1 MTLFL
6 ENILLAVNSLLANKM
21 RALLTMLG
29 IIIGIG
35 SVIAIMTVGDSLTNS
50 VSASMES
57 MGANNITVG
66 LQQKSEENEVN
77 ENGAVFGRTNNSSTM
92 AEEKDYFTTQMIEK
106 LCETYPDSIEAIS
119 ANITVGSG
127 QSKNESDSA
136 NTQVIGVSEGYFVAN
151 DMTFLKGGSFSERDF
166 EGAKKVG
173 IVSDKFVN
181 NMFDGDMDK
190 AIGSEVEVKTNDK
203 YIVYTIIGVYQYE
216 ASSFGF
222 STTSD
227 EDITTNM
234 YIPLKTAMNLNHT
247 TGFSQFSVVTKTGVD
262 SVSFVSQIERFYEP
276 YYRNNNNFEASA
288 FSMES
293 IVSTMTDMLSTIT
306 IAISVIAG
314 IALLVGGIGV
324 MNIMLVS
331 ITERTREIGTRKALG
346 ATNGSIRLQFIVEA
360 VIICMIGGILGIILG
375 VILGSVAAAIL
386 GYPATASAASIV
398 ASLTFSMTIGIF
410 FGYYPAN
417 KAARMNPID
426 ALRHE

>member
-77 ENGAVFGRTNNSSTM
+77 ENGAVFGRTNNSSAM

-127 QSKNESDSA
+127 QSKNGSDSA